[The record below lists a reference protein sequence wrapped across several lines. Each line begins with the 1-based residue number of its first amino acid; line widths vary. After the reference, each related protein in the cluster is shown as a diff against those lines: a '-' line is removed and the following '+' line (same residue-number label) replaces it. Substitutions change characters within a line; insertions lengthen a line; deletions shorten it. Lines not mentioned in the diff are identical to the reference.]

1 VVVPN
6 SRITCVFAPLRLCV
20 GSTAFS
26 RVKGLGLD
34 RRVADDAVA
43 LADGVVEAGQ
53 LLAARGG
60 LDPEAELADFDLD
73 KLAAQSHHQ
82 AKAESRKQK

>member
-53 LLAARGG
+53 LFGARGG
-60 LDPEAELADFDLD
+60 RDPEAELADFDWD
-73 KLAAQSHHQ
+73 RLACL
-82 AKAESRKQK
+82 KMGCEN

>member
-53 LLAARGG
+53 LLGARGG
-60 LDPEAELADFDLD
+60 LDPEVELADLNLD
-73 KLAAQSHHQ
+73 KLACL
-82 AKAESRKQK
+82 KMGF